1 MGKLNVVYKPIGKI
15 KPYEKNP
22 RKNDEAVRFV
32 KNSIEQFVFKNP
44 IIIDGDGV
52 IVAGHTRYKAAQEL
66 GLQEVPTISADD
78 LTPEQVK
85 AFRLADN
92 KTAEMAEWDLDL
104 LDEEL
109 EELEL
114 DEIDMSDFGFSV
126 GMDGDY
132 VDDFF
137 ERGVEAKEKAELL
150 GVKVICG
157 TKDQVD
163 ECMNILKEHGYNPEE
178 L

>member
-1 MGKLNVVYKPIGKI
+1 MEKLKVVYKKLNDI

-22 RKNDEAVRFV
+22 RRNDEAVRFV
-32 KNSIEQFVFKNP
+32 KNSIEKFGFKNP
-44 IIIDGDGV
+44 IIVDGDGV
-52 IVAGHTRYKAAQEL
+52 IVAGHTRYKAAQEV
-66 GLQEVPTISADD
+66 GLMEVPTISADD

-92 KTAEMAEWDLDL
+92 KTAEMAQWDLEL

-126 GMDGDY
+126 GQDDGY
-132 VDDFF
+132 INDFF
-137 ERGVEAKEKAELL
+137 ERGVEAKERAEVL
-150 GVKVICG
+150 GVKCICG
-157 TKDQVD
+157 TKEQVD
-163 ECMNILKEHGYNPEE
+163 DCMSLLKEAEFNPEE